1 MDETMVALMVYWLV
15 ALLVQ
20 LVDKLVAP
28 MVDQ

>member
-15 ALLVQ
+15 ALLVR